1 MDITKVVKI
10 QRFVKFYLCKKEL
23 KKYKSI
29 DFNKETKKPFMN
41 FLRFITNKDLKQI
54 IHKLIFRL
62 NRFSKGSI
70 TLTAKKFLTSFM
82 VVYYTND
89 IINSKYNRHFTDNLI
104 ISWSKKLIDC
114 MNNDIKNIND
124 MNLLINIIKN
134 YQVFCEKWL
143 ESDKNRQIEQMIIN
157 YVSGM
162 NYIKKMEEKKV
173 SPSKISRTK
182 MEMSMI
188 LKNLKMMDKKFN
200 IEHFKKNYLKIYET
214 MQKGYINAINS
225 ISNNMHKAYYNMM
238 VEGLYN
244 KDIKYV
250 YKNISELKER
260 LVKVAPTKYKTSIGR
275 KLESYDMMSILLKY
289 KWTKELKDF
298 VVFIVN
304 SIIMFGSKNDEKSN
318 FEWKQK
324 IIKLLSNNFNENLPS
339 IILMVN
345 QKIDKL
351 ELDIKKYKKMIN
363 K

>member
-1 MDITKVVKI
+1 MDISKVIKI
-10 QRFVKFYLCKKEL
+10 QRYIKFYLCKKEL
-23 KKYKSI
+23 NKYKSI
-29 DFNKETKKPFMN
+29 NFNKETKKSFMN
-41 FLRFITNKDLKQI
+41 FLKFITNKDLKQI
-54 IHKLIFRL
+54 VHKLIFRL

-104 ISWSKKLIDC
+104 ITWSKKLIDC

-124 MNLLINIIKN
+124 MNLLINVVKN

-173 SPSKISRTK
+173 SLNKISKTK
-182 MEMSMI
+182 MEMKMI
-188 LKNLKMMDKKFN
+188 LNNLKMMDKTFD
-200 IEHFKKNYLKIYET
+200 IENFKKNYLKIYET
-214 MQKGYINAINS
+214 MQKCYINAINS
-225 ISNNMHKAYYNMM
+225 VSNNMYKAYYNMM
-238 VEGLYN
+238 VESLYN

-250 YKNISELKER
+250 FKNISELKER
-260 LVKVAPTKYKTSIGR
+260 LLKIAPTKYKTNISR
-275 KLESYDMMSILLKY
+275 KLESYNMMSILLKY
-289 KWTKELKDF
+289 KWTKEIKDF
-298 VVFIVN
+298 IIFIVD
-304 SIIMFGSKNDEKSN
+304 SIIMFGSKNEEKSN
-318 FEWKQK
+318 FEWKKK
-324 IIKLLSNNFNENLPS
+324 IITLFSNNFNENLPS
-339 IILMVN
+339 IILMIN

-351 ELDIKKYKKMIN
+351 EFDIKKIIN